1 MGEEMRERSF
11 DELAKGL
18 ASGTLSR
25 GKALRL
31 MGAALVGGALASL
44 PGAGWA
50 SHKGTPH
57 GGGGGGG
64 GSGGGGG
71 KSSCAKYCKT
81 LFGGDT
87 AAQEECVSQGTKG
100 TGPCYSCSPGAGPG
114 PNFTPSCPEGQ
125 EFDASSCKC
134 AYCRTQ
140 GGVTHCC
147 PADEG
152 FTARSVCIS
161 PLGGGTCCAQGE
173 DCNPMDGTCC
183 ENLCGMTC
191 CAPGL
196 FCDISNFRCC
206 EYGSS
211 CLGVCCAPGER
222 CLAELDEQGNPV
234 GGFYCG

>member
-1 MGEEMRERSF
+1 MSEETRERSF

-44 PGAGWA
+44 PGAAWA

-57 GGGGGGG
+57 GGGGGG
-64 GSGGGGG
+64 GGGGG

-87 AAQEECVSQGTKG
+87 ASQEECVSQGTKG
-100 TGPCYSCSPGAGPG
+100 TGPCYSCTQGAGPG
-114 PNFTPSCPEGQ
+114 PNFVEPSCSQGQ

-152 FTARSVCIS
+152 FTAGSVCINPS
-161 PLGGGTCCAQGE
+161 GGGTCCAAGE
-173 DCNPMDGTCC
+173 DCNELDGTCC
-183 ENLCGMTC
+183 ENLCVTTC

-196 FCDISNFRCC
+196 SCDRNNRRCC
-206 EYGSS
+206 ERPCYGS
-211 CLGVCCAPGER
+211 GECCAPGQR
-222 CLAELDEQGNPV
+222 CIVVDDESLYE
-234 GGFYCG
+234 YCG